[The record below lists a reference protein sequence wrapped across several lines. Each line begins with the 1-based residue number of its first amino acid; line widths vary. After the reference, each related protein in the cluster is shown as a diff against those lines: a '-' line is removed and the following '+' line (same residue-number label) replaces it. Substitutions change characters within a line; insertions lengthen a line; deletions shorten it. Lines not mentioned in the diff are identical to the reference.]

1 MAERHAER
9 SKPPLQGPNQRA
21 GRILYQVCEAIVGNG
36 IAPMLEQAQRIGVGG
51 FQRCTGRLRSDA
63 AGAPLHRQRRRAR
76 A

>member
-1 MAERHAER
+1 
-9 SKPPLQGPNQRA
+9 
-21 GRILYQVCEAIVGNG
+21 VCEAIVGNG